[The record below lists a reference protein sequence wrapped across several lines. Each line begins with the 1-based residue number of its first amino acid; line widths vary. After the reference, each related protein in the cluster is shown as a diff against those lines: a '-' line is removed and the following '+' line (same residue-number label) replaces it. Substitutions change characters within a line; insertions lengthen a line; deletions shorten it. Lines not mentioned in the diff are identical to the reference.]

1 VGQAVKIVHYT
12 AGHYEVQEVEFGT
25 VYAWRPQS
33 VMAECK
39 CGEKLHLT
47 VLEEANCRRCGTD
60 HTAVLQ
66 EEEELAGHYSE
77 EEAHPWRYTG
87 HREDAGLPF

>member
-1 VGQAVKIVHYT
+1 VGQAVKIVNYT

-39 CGEKLHLT
+39 CGEKLHLS
-47 VLEEANCRRCGTD
+47 VLEATCGQCGGD
-60 HTAVLQ
+60 HAAVVQ
-66 EEEELAGHYSE
+66 EELAGHYSE
-77 EEAHPWRYTG
+77 EDAHPWRYTG